1 MASVTNITTIVNETE
16 FYLTIKNGET
26 QESVIIKKDERK
38 PLDKSFPVPWI
49 GNQNEGW
56 KAIDIKDNATSN
68 VLAYLFQDYWHPAH
82 KDAVKYCT
90 AVFSYEQAHEVDGN
104 NQGGGGKVLYIKKHD
119 SGIKFF
125 ME

>member
-1 MASVTNITTIVNETE
+1 MAGVTNITTIINETE
-16 FYLTIKNGET
+16 LYLTIRSGET
-26 QESVIIKKDERK
+26 NDLVFIEGGEKKS
-38 PLDKSFPVPWI
+38 LSKSFHVPWI
-49 GNQNEGW
+49 GNQNEAK

-68 VLAYLFQDYWHPAH
+68 VLAYLFQDYWQPPH

-104 NQGGGGKVLYIKKHD
+104 NRGAGGKVLYIKKHD